1 MNENKVSAIIG
12 FPEGQCKKC
21 LKTIKKQ
28 NKYMFEV
35 NSEKIEYD
43 SQKITIKDILK
54 YLIKRNGYE
63 TCCLEF
69 MQMKNSCENLVVLKF
84 SQPTDI
90 NISSFEKVWGI
101 RLKYMSHLKQLDQDS
116 RCSFF
121 RKEDNILY
129 QNSDGNI
136 YESRFGIQ
144 TNVSI
149 LAVLLTG
156 DHKRETETKYYK
168 YCHKK
173 YLSILS
179 PEKDKKKARAI

>member
-1 MNENKVSAIIG
+1 
-12 FPEGQCKKC
+12 
-21 LKTIKKQ
+21 
-28 NKYMFEV
+28 
-35 NSEKIEYD
+35 
-43 SQKITIKDILK
+43 
-54 YLIKRNGYE
+54 
-63 TCCLEF
+63 
-69 MQMKNSCENLVVLKF
+69 
-84 SQPTDI
+84 
-90 NISSFEKVWGI
+90 
-101 RLKYMSHLKQLDQDS
+101 MSHLKQLDQDS

-149 LAVLLTG
+149 LAVLLTK
-156 DHKRETETKYYK
+156 DHKREIETPENENLVFGSQTKYYK